1 VTAKQ
6 TETVTSSIGLLRE
19 QREQAQYA
27 AALLKSMRQRSELSE
42 GEYRQGVLCYVG
54 AKAAVDGWLD
64 RLLSELETGG
74 GRELSD
80 SHMQTLQD
88 AGVKVHAFMDY
99 VSGLGEDRSQ
109 GALDAL
115 AKVLPDT
122 IKALVDAGIKL
133 WGEIRPTGKDRREAL
148 IRRIEA
154 LRWLSFENVP
164 AAT

>member
-1 VTAKQ
+1 MAEHV
-6 TETVTSSIGLLRE
+6 ETVTSGIGLLRE

-27 AALLKSMRQRSELSE
+27 AALLKSMKQRDELSE

-74 GRELSD
+74 GRELSG
-80 SHMQTLQD
+80 SHMQALQD
-88 AGVKVHAFMDY
+88 AGAKFHTFMDY
-99 VSGLGEDRSQ
+99 VSGLGEDRPQ
-109 GALDAL
+109 GPLDEL
-115 AKVLPDT
+115 AKILPDA

-133 WGEIRPTGKDRREAL
+133 WGEIRPTGKEGREAL
-148 IRRIEA
+148 IRRVES
-154 LRWLSFENVP
+154 LRWLSFENIP